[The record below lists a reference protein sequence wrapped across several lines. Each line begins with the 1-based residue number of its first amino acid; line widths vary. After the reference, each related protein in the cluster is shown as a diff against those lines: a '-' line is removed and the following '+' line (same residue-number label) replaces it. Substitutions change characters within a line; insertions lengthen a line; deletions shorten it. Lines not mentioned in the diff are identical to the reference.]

1 MLSPLHSRL
10 NPLLSRLAQLRLE
23 AVVATVAGAIEEAHV
38 VVLHVP
44 VHVDHG
50 PVLWQPG
57 VDLVD
62 EAFPC
67 RELAHQ
73 SDRGVVGVVG
83 HRVRMR

>member
-1 MLSPLHSRL
+1 MIPTNSFLSF
-10 NPLLSRLAQLRLE
+10 LLSRLAQLRLE
-23 AVVATVAGAIEEAHV
+23 AVVAAVTWAVEEAHV

-44 VHVDHG
+44 VSVDHG

-57 VDLVD
+57 VHLMD